1 LIVVS
6 IALRAAQR
14 AIPGDQLV
22 IISDIRAGED
32 RIDSV
37 QLRTAK

>member
-1 LIVVS
+1 
-6 IALRAAQR
+6 LRENKLTL
-14 AIPGDQLV
+14 PGDQLV
-22 IISDIRAGED
+22 IVSDIRSGEE